1 MKLYKRGSVKQV
13 GLGAGLAMT
22 SVLEYVVAEVLEGAV
37 NNVKEHNEN
46 YKSEQKTIK
55 PKNLF
60 KSIEE
65 DDELDNLFK
74 DAMFKMEHCGTRHRE
89 ILPELQPKGKKKK
102 ADDDE

>member
-1 MKLYKRGSVKQV
+1 
-13 GLGAGLAMT
+13 
-22 SVLEYVVAEVLEGAV
+22 VLEGAV

-89 ILPELQPKGKKKK
+89 ILPELQSKNKKKK
-102 ADDDE
+102 VDDEE